1 MLLKKS
7 IWLHKKVWWWI
18 ILGPLQLPGPL
29 LFYHL
34 CTLITQGEVLL
45 SWSHCHHTSASCFCL
60 LPLPSHLKIF
70 HQELSLSNDLCFP
83 AGITMSSWT
92 PLLILLWSWG
102 ALMRECPGGKVIRA
116 SLHLFFTCS
125 SKVVLRLQTLL
136 SNNYRHVSETTILTL
151 CKKFMIG
158 SLPFSSFF

>member
-1 MLLKKS
+1 MMDYFGPPPTSGSPVVLPFMHSHHPRRSTTVLKSLPPYFCQLLLS
-7 IWLHKKVWWWI
+7 SAFTITSQDFSPRTIFIQWSLLSSRYHHV
-18 ILGPLQLPGPL
+18 QLNTTANP
-29 LFYHL
+29 
-34 CTLITQGEVLL
+34 TLILRSSYER
-45 SWSHCHHTSASCFCL
+45 
-60 LPLPSHLKIF
+60 
-70 HQELSLSNDLCFP
+70 
-83 AGITMSSWT
+83 MS
-92 PLLILLWSWG
+92 
-102 ALMRECPGGKVIRA
+102 RGKVIRA